1 MYHLTVSFITNIL
14 RAALQRLKCLCDM
27 RHYKIAVGSAKIFG
41 WGPLTRLPRQACF
54 MCIASTGEEPE

>member
-1 MYHLTVSFITNIL
+1 
-14 RAALQRLKCLCDM
+14 M

-54 MCIASTGEEPE
+54 MCIAWTGEEPDRIL